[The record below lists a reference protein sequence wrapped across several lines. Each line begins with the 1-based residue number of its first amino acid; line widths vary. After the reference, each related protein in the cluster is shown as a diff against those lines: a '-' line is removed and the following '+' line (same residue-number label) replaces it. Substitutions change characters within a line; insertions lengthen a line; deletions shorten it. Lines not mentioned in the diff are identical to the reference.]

1 MRSSGTTTTSAAN
14 PLKRRIYNEF
24 IVKYCTALNFQN
36 FSSGLDDD
44 DLRKQKNIKGKT
56 GRGAWG
62 RGKGCGSGGGGGAG
76 GCIMEQGAAEEADVE
91 AMYSPD
97 QRRPSDAEPP
107 GKNSEK
113 PKLHGGFI

>member
-1 MRSSGTTTTSAAN
+1 M
-14 PLKRRIYNEF
+14 RIYSAF
-24 IVKYCTALNFQN
+24 IIKYYRALIFQN

-44 DLRKQKNIKGKT
+44 DLRKQKNIKGNT
-56 GRGAWG
+56 GRSAWG
-62 RGKGCGSGGGGGAG
+62 RGKGGGSGGSGGGAG